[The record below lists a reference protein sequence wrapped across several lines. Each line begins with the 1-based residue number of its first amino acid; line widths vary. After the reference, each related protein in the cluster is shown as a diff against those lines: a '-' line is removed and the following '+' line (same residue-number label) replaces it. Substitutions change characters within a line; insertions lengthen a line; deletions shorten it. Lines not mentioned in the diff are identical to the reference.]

1 MDHAGETVK
10 TTYDRKHDV
19 AYFEF
24 SGADSERQIALDGAT
39 IVDYA
44 ADGTVVGVEF
54 ISPSR
59 GVNLAGV
66 PRAAEIEREVRRLR
80 LPVRIGPADVARA
93 G

>member
-1 MDHAGETVK
+1 MKVE
-10 TTYDRKHDV
+10 YDREHDA

-24 SGADSERQIALDGAT
+24 SSGESARQLKLDNAR
-39 IVDYA
+39 IVDYG

-59 GVNLAGV
+59 VMNLEGV
-66 PRAAEIEREVRRLR
+66 PRAAEIEREAR
-80 LPVRIGPADVARA
+80 RIGLPIRIPRPVERA